1 MYKLTILAKRLAI
14 SSTVTSGKKG
24 GKKMGTKEVR
34 HDGFNLS
41 RMSRRARVLI
51 IDTSILMYE
60 ARAIETFQDNVV
72 VLGIRSSEE
81 LDKLKESDSQKKS
94 LAARNAIRVLSDYE
108 ARGSLKNGVS
118 TGEGFLVVDDDGED
132 WEDLPSNI
140 KQNDTNALL
149 AIANHWRKKINGY
162 PYDGDKPRVA
172 IVTKNMSLRFKA
184 NSCGIPAENYEH
196 DRLISD
202 MKDLYTGL
210 IQIELKEEEQS
221 LLYNLCHEGS
231 LKLSQLPKSLYEK
244 NLFSNQFV
252 RFLTSKDQIGYGIYK
267 ADRDEIVFVRFQD
280 KQKGKIVP
288 LNPEQACAENL
299 LYDKE
304 IILVTLVGEAGTGK
318 TLLSLNAGLNQVT
331 RGLYDKLIVFR
342 PNIEVG
348 REIGFLK
355 GDLADKMA
363 PWRSPIEEAIRRIY
377 SLEGKD
383 ANVSDTLAMMMREGI
398 LEVRPIN
405 FERGDSIHNAF
416 IIVEE
421 GQNLRPSDLRMLI
434 TRVAEGSKIVI
445 NGDLTQ
451 IDDPFLDFGSSG
463 LTKVVEKFKGL
474 RLSDG
479 GTVGHITLVKT
490 ERSAI
495 AEMAA
500 RILA

>member
-1 MYKLTILAKRLAI
+1 MLCLLLPTI
-14 SSTVTSGKKG
+14 GEKK
-24 GKKMGTKEVR
+24 TK
-34 HDGFNLS
+34 
-41 RMSRRARVLI
+41 
-51 IDTSILMYE
+51 
-60 ARAIETFQDNVV
+60 
-72 VLGIRSSEE
+72 
-81 LDKLKESDSQKKS
+81 
-94 LAARNAIRVLSDYE
+94 
-108 ARGSLKNGVS
+108 
-118 TGEGFLVVDDDGED
+118 
-132 WEDLPSNI
+132 
-140 KQNDTNALL
+140 
-149 AIANHWRKKINGY
+149 GY